1 MKHIVVSECYDDI
14 WISEEDEE
22 NTLTDVQAKELE
34 LLIGTSQLN
43 ESNVIWGRRKITFI
57 NYVGFIRCKTF
68 TIEILPKVNVSDDKN
83 VMRKSLLNMLIQSG
97 YFKVK
102 PSEMSQLQ
110 LMEGNLFEIFGG
122 LYAEL
127 LLKELKRGVFSNY
140 TNIENNIPVLK
151 GSLQISRNIKENI
164 SRNRKHLVYCK
175 YDEHVIDNPLN
186 QVFLSANNL
195 LIRSVSNNH
204 TIKKLKQCN
213 HYLDEVTYHTF
224 SKEELNH
231 ISLNRMN
238 SRYEASFLLAKQFLK
253 NTTAAFSKSKQNSF
267 SILFEMND
275 LFEKY
280 IATMARKSTPYT
292 VYVQHNS
299 YKLFVNDQTGFP
311 NYELKPDIVIEN
323 QGRQLIIDTKWKSVN
338 NTKHR
343 HGAIR
348 DDLFQMYAYITRYD
362 KAGTAILLYPQHEQ
376 LKNKSTEILE
386 SWHLEEKLHK
396 KVRMYTINLETSEKT
411 CSDLTEIINDNL
423 Q

>member
-1 MKHIVVSECYDDI
+1 MKHIVVSECYDEI
-14 WISEEDEE
+14 WISEEAEE
-22 NTLTDVQAKELE
+22 NTITEVQAKELE
-34 LLIGTSQLN
+34 QLIISSQLN

-68 TIEILPKVNVSDDKN
+68 TIEILPKVSVSDNKN
-83 VMRKSLLNMLIQSG
+83 LMRKSLLNMLIQSG

-102 PSEMSQLQ
+102 PSELSQLQ
-110 LMEGNLFEIFGG
+110 LMKGNLFEIFGG

-140 TNIENNIPVLK
+140 TNIENNLPMLK

-186 QVFLSANNL
+186 QIFILVNDL
-195 LIRSVSNNH
+195 LIRNVSNNH
-204 TIKKLKQCN
+204 TINKLKQCN
-213 HYLDEVTYHTF
+213 HYLDEVTYRIF

-231 ISLNRMN
+231 IVLNRTN
-238 SRYEASFLLAKQFLK
+238 SRYEASLLLAKQFLRN
-253 NTTAAFSKSKQNSF
+253 NTATTNKSNQNSF

-280 IATMARKSTPYT
+280 VATMVRISTDYIVYT
-292 VYVQHNS
+292 QHNK
-299 YKLFVNDQTGFP
+299 YKLFINEQTSSP
-311 NYELKPDIVIEN
+311 NYELRPDIVVEN

-343 HGAIR
+343 HGAKR

-362 KAGTAILLYPQHEQ
+362 RAGSAILLYPYHEQ
-376 LKNKSTEILE
+376 LKNDHNRVLE
-386 SWHLEEKLHK
+386 SWRLEENLYK

-411 CSDLTEIINDNL
+411 CNDLTKIIHDNL
-423 Q
+423 